1 MTNEPMKLRPHQTR
15 SLDAM
20 SLHVK
25 GILAEPTGA
34 GKTMIMIF
42 DALREFQSKRDQVIV
57 VVAPRILLA
66 EQLCSEFL
74 EFIDCA
80 SVMHVHS
87 GETDHFSTTNASK
100 IRSFVELIPGHKLI
114 FTSYNS
120 LHKIEE
126 SGIKVNTIYFDE
138 AHNSVKKSFFVSTRY
153 FSANADRCY
162 FFTATPKYSATAS
175 KPGMNDIS
183 VYGQVIINVPAPE
196 LVENGSIIPP
206 QVHVQRIDMSRD
218 KEFGAERDCMTLLDT
233 ILNEDNMQKVLVAAP
248 NTKVL
253 MRMLAET
260 DFMTEVQSW
269 GYDVLWITSKYGA
282 FINDKKVARDVFFD
296 TLTAYGKDPS
306 KKFVLL
312 HYSILSE
319 GINCP
324 GLTACVMMRQMD
336 IIQMAQTIGR
346 VIRLHPEDSKNIQNG
361 QLIPG
366 DLDNYAKSYGMIH
379 VPVYANTGIATA
391 RRVES
396 VVNTIF
402 TEGQPAVSVI
412 KR

>member
-1 MTNEPMKLRPHQTR
+1 MKLRPTQQR

-20 SLHVK
+20 SLDSK
-25 GILAEPTGA
+25 GILVKPTGA
-34 GKTMIMIF
+34 GKTMTMSF
-42 DALREFQSKRDQVIV
+42 DARRQFETKEDQVIV

-74 EFIDCA
+74 QFIDCA
-80 SVMHVHS
+80 NVMHVHS
-87 GETDHFSTTNASK
+87 GETEHFSTTRPDK
-100 IRSFVELIPGHKLI
+100 IRSFVNLIPGHKLI

-120 LHKIEE
+120 LGKIME
-126 SGIKVNTIYFDE
+126 SGVKVNTIYFDE
-138 AHNSVKKSFFVSTRY
+138 AHNSVKKSFYIPTEY
-153 FSANADRCY
+153 FSQNADRCY

-175 KPGMNDIS
+175 KPGMNNTE
-183 VYGQVIINVPAPE
+183 VYGKIIINVSAPE
-196 LVENGSIIPP
+196 LIETGCIIPP
-206 QVHVQRIDMSRD
+206 QINVQRIDMSRD

-253 MRMLAET
+253 MRMLSET
-260 DFMTEVQSW
+260 EFMPEVQSY

-282 FINDKKVARDVFFD
+282 FINDKKVSREQFFE
-296 TLTAYGKDPS
+296 TLSEYGKDPS

-346 VIRLHPEDSKNIQNG
+346 VIRLHPEDAKNIQNG
-361 QLIPG
+361 ELIPG
-366 DLDNYAKSYGMIH
+366 DLDNYAKAYGMIH
-379 VPVYANTGIATA
+379 VPVYSNVGIATA
-391 RRVES
+391 RRVQS
-396 VVNTIF
+396 VVDTIF
-402 TEGQPAVSVI
+402 IEGQPAISVI
-412 KR
+412 KK